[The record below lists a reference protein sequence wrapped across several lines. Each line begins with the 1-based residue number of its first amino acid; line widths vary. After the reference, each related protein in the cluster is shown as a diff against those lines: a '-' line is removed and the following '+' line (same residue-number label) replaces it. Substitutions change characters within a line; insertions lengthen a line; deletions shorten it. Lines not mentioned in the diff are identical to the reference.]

1 MKVMLAVDGS
11 SHSLDA
17 VRCLIDQVARY
28 REPPEI
34 ELVTVH
40 RPVPMLPGMDQVV
53 SKADLARYYQ
63 DEGAQALAE
72 ATKLLDRA
80 GVPYRSQILAGD
92 PGDVILK
99 RAKEARFDLVCLGT
113 PAKWIGSTAHKVINR
128 ADVPVLVVK

>member
-1 MKVMLAVDGS
+1 MKVLLAVDGS

-17 VRCLIDQVARY
+17 ARCLVDQVARY

-40 RPVPMLPGMDQVV
+40 RPVPMLPGMDTVV

-72 ATKLLDRA
+72 ASKLLDRA
-80 GVPYRSQILAGD
+80 RVPY
-92 PGDVILK
+92 
-99 RAKEARFDLVCLGT
+99 
-113 PAKWIGSTAHKVINR
+113 
-128 ADVPVLVVK
+128 

>member
-40 RPVPMLPGMDQVV
+40 RPVPMLPGMDTVV
-53 SKADLARYYQ
+53 SKADLGRYYQ

-72 ATKLLDRA
+72 ASKLLDRSR
-80 GVPYRSQILAGD
+80 VPYRSQILVGD

-99 RAKEARFDLVCLGT
+99 RAKEERFDLICLGT
-113 PAKWIGSTAHKVINR
+113 RAKWIGSTATKVIHQSE
-128 ADVPVLVVK
+128 VPVLVVK